1 MPRTKKGSLPSY
13 RLHRPTGQAVVTI
26 DGQDYYLGPFGS
38 ARSKK
43 KYNRLTDA
51 WAARKE
57 RSAAEADELPPL
69 AEVRDVSTVK
79 ELILQYTLHAQRYY
93 RASDGQQKEVGCIRD
108 ALQIVKDLY
117 GTSAAQEFGPK
128 ALKAVR
134 RAMVA
139 KGWARS
145 YVNHQVTRVKRMF
158 RWATEEELIPATNY
172 HALQSVRG
180 LRKGTPDIR
189 ETKKVRPVRVRFVRK
204 VLKRVRP
211 IVRAMILVQ
220 LFTGCRPGEVC
231 RLKPKRIN
239 KNGEVW
245 VYRLARHKTAHHG
258 KRRRIF
264 IGPRAQK
271 VLEPWL
277 KDVAPGDYVFSPAR
291 DDATRQAE
299 RRAQRKTPLWPSH
312 LKRLAAKK
320 KVEPKRQKRERYDVP
335 GYRRAIKRA
344 CKLTGVPDWSPN
356 RLRHL
361 AATRIRRRH
370 GIEMARIILGHS
382 SLIVT
387 QVYAEADGKKALEV
401 MGQIG

>member
-1 MPRTKKGSLPSY
+1 MARTKKGSLPTY

-51 WAARKE
+51 WAARQE
-57 RSAAEADELPPL
+57 RGAAEAEELPAL
-69 AEVRDVSTVK
+69 SEVRDVATVK
-79 ELILQYTLHAQRYY
+79 ELILQYTVHARMYY
-93 RASDGQQKEVGCIRD
+93 SASEGQQREVGCIQD

-117 GTSAAQEFGPK
+117 GRSAAHEFGPK

-139 KGWARS
+139 RDWARG
-145 YVNHQVTRVKRMF
+145 YVNHQINRVKRMF

-180 LRKGTPDIR
+180 LRKGTPDVR
-189 ETKKVRPVRVRFVRK
+189 ETRKVRPVPVRDVRK
-204 VLKRVRP
+204 VLRRVRP
-211 IVRAMILVQ
+211 MVRAMILLQ
-220 LFTGCRPGEVC
+220 LFSGCRPGEVC
-231 RLKPKRIN
+231 RLKPRRIIRS
-239 KNGEVW
+239 EAVW
-245 VYRLARHKTAHHG
+245 VFRLGKHKTAHHG

-271 VLEPWL
+271 VLGPWL
-277 KDVAPGDYVFSPAR
+277 KDVAPDEYVFSPAR
-291 DDATRQAE
+291 DEAVRQAE
-299 RRAQRKTPLWPSH
+299 RRAKRKTPLWPSH
-312 LKRLAAKK
+312 QKRLAATKK
-320 KVEPKRQKRERYDVP
+320 ATPERPKGERYDTAS
-335 GYRRAIKRA
+335 YRRAIKRA
-344 CKLTGVPDWSPN
+344 CKQAGVPPWSPN

-370 GIEMARIILGHS
+370 GIETARIILGHS
-382 SLIVT
+382 SLVVT
-387 QVYAEADGKKALEV
+387 QVYAEADRKKALEV